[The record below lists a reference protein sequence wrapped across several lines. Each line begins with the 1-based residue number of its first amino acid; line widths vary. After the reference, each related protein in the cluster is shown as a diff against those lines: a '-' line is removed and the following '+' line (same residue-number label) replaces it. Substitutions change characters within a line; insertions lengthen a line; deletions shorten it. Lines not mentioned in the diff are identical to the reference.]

1 MALSSP
7 KGILFDL
14 DGTLIDSLSMT
25 FDAFNHGVTRFG
37 GPPLTHQEISSHFG
51 PGEDKIFEKL
61 VSMKKAQA
69 AYQASIDYTNA
80 NLHRVPL
87 HEGIAELL
95 KNLKGTKI
103 PLAIVTGRSWNT
115 TEILLKHH
123 DLLGTFKSV
132 IANDHVPR
140 PKPYPDGVKL
150 ASEHLKTSPEH
161 TWFIGDSPVDMLAAR
176 SAGSIGIAALWDYT
190 ADREK
195 LAIGE
200 PNYWAKEPSE
210 IVALLQSTSWEN

>member
-37 GPPLTHQEISSHFG
+37 GMALTPMEISAHFG

-61 VSMKKAQA
+61 VGPEKAPA
-69 AYQASIDYTNA
+69 AYLASIEYTNA

-87 HEGIAELL
+87 HDGIAELL
-95 KNLKGTKI
+95 ENLRRTKI
-103 PLAIVTGRSWNT
+103 PLAIVTGRSWST

-123 DLLGTFKSV
+123 GLLGAFKTI

-140 PKPYPDGVKL
+140 PKPFPDGVKL
-150 ASEHLKTSPEH
+150 ASDHLNTTPEH

-176 SAGSIGIAALWDYT
+176 SAGSLGIAALWDVT
-190 ADREK
+190 ADRERI
-195 LAIGE
+195 AVGE
-200 PNYWAKEPSE
+200 PGFWAKEPRD
-210 IVALLQSTSWEN
+210 IVGLLKETSWEN